1 MRHERQV
8 TVPAGHLF
16 VVAVSGV
23 IAEKTGA
30 AREAYNRASLAVR
43 AILDAW
49 RAASGREDASLAAAV
64 ANGAARDAGE
74 LVKRATVGG
83 FTTDL
88 LQARFEQFVE
98 ESNAL
103 VPGGGD
109 ALQAGDLARF
119 GALADRSQSFA
130 ERLLRNQVP
139 ETIAL
144 AHSARELGAVAASA
158 FGAGFGGSVWA
169 LVPDGVAAEF
179 SGRWR
184 SGYAAAFPE
193 AAARAAFL
201 ATRPGPAAMALKP
214 ELTRV
219 DQAPRDVQ
227 RVNRAVV
234 ARWDGQANESKGS
247 RLAI

>member
-169 LVPDGVAAEF
+169 LVGTASPPSSAGA
-179 SGRWR
+179 G
-184 SGYAAAFPE
+184 E
-193 AAARAAFL
+193 AATPRRFRRRLRARPFS
-201 ATRPGPAAMALKP
+201 RRGPGPAAMA
-214 ELTRV
+214 
-219 DQAPRDVQ
+219 
-227 RVNRAVV
+227 
-234 ARWDGQANESKGS
+234 
-247 RLAI
+247 I